1 MPRGGTGPS
10 VVVATLSDVSTTTAA
25 SRDAHPDPR
34 RELGAALLRWAG
46 SGEAGVGVV
55 RVLDR
60 HGFGSVES
68 GQLLAGTAA
77 GEVGGLL
84 YRGALDDTARAMA
97 VDAVTGPGTREAHVA
112 ETPAVAAGLA
122 CAGGATLLG
131 HPLPAGPAAALGAEL
146 EAARP
151 AALLSTVDGN
161 GALVLTGSALETAHG
176 SLGGEEL
183 DAGAAD
189 AARGLLRR
197 GATATERVTA
207 AGTDVLVDVWV
218 PVPELVVVGE
228 GALGAALHGQAGLLG
243 WTARTVTGLD
253 EARAAVSAFSD
264 ADVVVL
270 LDHDPA
276 FDAMLID
283 GIRHGRGFLG
293 ALGSRGTQAKR
304 RERLLAAGITED
316 ELATIHGPV
325 GLDLGARTPAETA
338 VSIVA
343 EVIALRAGRTAAVLA
358 GTGGRIGA

>member
-1 MPRGGTGPS
+1 MA
-10 VVVATLSDVSTTTAA
+10 VATLTDVSTTTAA
-25 SRDAHPDPR
+25 SRDAHPPDPR

-77 GEVGGLL
+77 GEIGGLL
-84 YRGALDDTARAMA
+84 YRGALDDTARALA
-97 VDAVTGPGTREAHVA
+97 VDAVTAPGTREAHVA

-151 AALLSTVDGN
+151 AALLSTVDGA
-161 GALVLTGSALETAHG
+161 GALVLTGAALETPHG
-176 SLGGEEL
+176 SLGSGEL
-183 DAGAAD
+183 DARAAD

-304 RERLLAAGITED
+304 RERLLAAGVTEQ

-358 GTGGRIGA
+358 GTAGRIGA